1 MGSNPISG
9 LLGAVCPP
17 CPRFTSN
24 AVKGRIPARTF
35 VARAVRADLAI
46 HPGSQSVPSPL
57 SHHHRTT
64 LEHIFDHQGG
74 GNVEWL
80 DVVSLLEVVGT
91 VHEESNG
98 TIKVALGPETE
109 TLHRPHG
116 KDVDLQVLVDLRRI
130 LDGAGYGPRGTAS
143 RDDEMA
149 RDHGDGRWG
158 SPEAEL

>member
-9 LLGAVCPP
+9 LLGGRVSPVPTLHIECREGLY
-17 CPRFTSN
+17 PRTNVRHS
-24 AVKGRIPARTF
+24 RRARRPF
-35 VARAVRADLAI
+35 AI

-57 SHHHRTT
+57 SHHHHTT
-64 LEHIFDHQGG
+64 LERIFDHQGG

-91 VHEESNG
+91 VHEEGNG
-98 TIKVALGPETE
+98 RIKVALGPETE

-116 KDVDLQVLVDLRRI
+116 KDVDLQMLVDLRRM
-130 LDGAGYGPRGTAS
+130 LDDVGYGPGEAAS
-143 RDDEMA
+143 RQDEMA

-158 SPEAEL
+158 SPKA